1 MKKRILALICVIA
14 LLLAI
19 AAIGFSAYADDIDWS
34 FDSDTKT
41 LYITGSG
48 AMDDYSEP
56 YEAPWGVHIIE
67 TQSLVVESGVTSL
80 GNYAF
85 AGATSLQSVSLADSV
100 TSIGEGTFSS
110 TPALLSLTLSS
121 SVTSIGDLSFA
132 KNGAEDKAGFALNVS
147 AGSYALHYAIK
158 NGVDFDCESVS
169 SGEQQVNI
177 IGNTGMMV
185 YYPYTA
191 PVDGTY
197 IFYSV
202 SKDDPIGYIYDSE
215 FNQLARNDDHG
226 SVSFDGM
233 ADCDFAVSISLAKG
247 ETCYFATKIFSPILS
262 ASFNAYIV
270 CTNFSV
276 SGNIRAIVSGNGT
289 ISETNLNGAMLNGV
303 TTDGTYSLES
313 VSSDYEAVFSYGGA
327 TYTHKFN
334 PDDGESVDIVLVV
347 CDQNSDGIV
356 NIRDY
361 SLLLQNELPCIQYFD
376 ACLNF
381 TYDNSICHQAN

>member
-1 MKKRILALICVIA
+1 M
-14 LLLAI
+14 
-19 AAIGFSAYADDIDWS
+19 
-34 FDSDTKT
+34 
-41 LYITGSG
+41 
-48 AMDDYSEP
+48 
-56 YEAPWGVHIIE
+56 
-67 TQSLVVESGVTSL
+67 ES
-80 GNYAF
+80 
-85 AGATSLQSVSLADSV
+85 
-100 TSIGEGTFSS
+100 
-110 TPALLSLTLSS
+110 
-121 SVTSIGDLSFA
+121 
-132 KNGAEDKAGFALNVS
+132 
-147 AGSYALHYAIK
+147 
-158 NGVDFDCESVS
+158 
-169 SGEQQVNI
+169 
-177 IGNTGMMV
+177 
-185 YYPYTA
+185 
-191 PVDGTY
+191 
-197 IFYSV
+197 
-202 SKDDPIGYIYDSE
+202 
-215 FNQLARNDDHG
+215 
-226 SVSFDGM
+226 
-233 ADCDFAVSISLAKG
+233 CDFLISINLTKG
-247 ETCYFATKIFSPILS
+247 QTYYFATNIYSSLLNADFST
-262 ASFNAYIV
+262 YIV